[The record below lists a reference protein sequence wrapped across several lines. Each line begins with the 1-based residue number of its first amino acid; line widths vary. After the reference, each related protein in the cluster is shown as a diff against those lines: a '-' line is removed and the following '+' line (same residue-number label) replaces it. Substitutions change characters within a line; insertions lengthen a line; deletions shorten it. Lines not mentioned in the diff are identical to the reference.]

1 MTEDKLVE
9 ERGNEEKSGKEKGE
23 VQDQERQ

>member
-1 MTEDKLVE
+1 MVKDKLVE
-9 ERGNEEKSGKEKGE
+9 ERENEEKSGKEKGE